1 MEYRLQNATF
11 SGGKEMVLTM
21 QGDLTHRD
29 FDGFLDLTE
38 RMAESGVQRVKLDL
52 GGLESIDSSGVGMLL
67 MAFDVA
73 RRRRI
78 DMTIHNARGQTMTA
92 VVRSPLNAVLTLS

>member
-21 QGDLTHRD
+21 QGALTHRD

-38 RMAESGVQRVKLDL
+38 RMAGSGIQCFKLDL
-52 GGLESIDSSGVGMLL
+52 GGLESIDSWGGGMLL

-78 DMTIHNARGQTMTA
+78 DMTIHNARGQAMTA
-92 VVRSPLNAVLTLS
+92 VVRTPLNAVLTLA

>member
-11 SGGKEMVLTM
+11 SGGEEMVLTM
-21 QGDLTHRD
+21 QGDFTHRD

-38 RMAESGVQRVKLDL
+38 RMAESGVKRFRFDL

-78 DMTIHNARGQTMTA
+78 DMTIHNARGQAMTA
-92 VVRSPLNAVLTLS
+92 VARSPLNAVLTLA